1 MGSIDETLYNCY
13 FCKQNIKRSFIE
25 EHFKIIHNFE
35 SSDQICQVC
44 ENSFENK
51 NDLTEHVQNVHVDNE
66 QIQNQPKAKMD
77 SFEEGKSK
85 FLHFMA
91 NFKSLDDALKILD
104 WVSNENLEELRLF
117 IQDDFEK
124 NCHNN
129 TEKSQEMV
137 NDEHVLDQ
145 KINENKAD
153 HSLNKRD
160 FENVELDLESSND
173 FDFID
178 DIEKESTDA
187 DEFENEQA
195 SSFTMSNMNFQ
206 TKIEILAENPSKV
219 DEIDDKR
226 ELNSLLNYVL
236 ESDNEDS
243 EERIEKEYSC
253 GLCSKLLSS
262 EKQLKNHMIQ
272 NQCQEYAQITDN
284 DDSLK
289 CHLCEKS
296 FRTAQYKGRH
306 IRRVHADCKNY
317 ICADCGKAFLMPS
330 ILKSHCDSVHKILK
344 DFLCPTCGKEF
355 NVESKLKRHLTVHED
370 QKRHQCSSCS
380 KSYSLPKQLADHI
393 NYAHKFQKNYKCD
406 ICGKLFAKR
415 SSEYKHIKIAH
426 HGQDQGYKRYN
437 CDHEN
442 CKKSFTEKSSLK
454 LHIYTVHEGHKD
466 YACNTC
472 GKSFAQKSGL
482 KTHFRGV
489 HATYKDYKCYACGE
503 NFSKGIDFKR
513 HIFEVHEGP
522 NGNKSQ

>member
-35 SSDQICQVC
+35 SSDQVC
-44 ENSFENK
+44 ENSFDNK
-51 NDLTEHVQNVHVDNE
+51 NDLMENVQNVHIDKE
-66 QIQNQPKAKMD
+66 KIQNQPEAKMD

-272 NQCQEYAQITDN
+272 KHKAKDIIVTDN
-284 DDSLK
+284 DNSLK

-380 KSYSLPKQLADHI
+380 KSYSIARQLRDHI
-393 NYAHKFQKNYKCD
+393 NIVHKGQKDHKCEL
-406 ICGKLFAKR
+406 C
-415 SSEYKHIKIAH
+415 S
-426 HGQDQGYKRYN
+426 
-437 CDHEN
+437 
-442 CKKSFTEKSSLK
+442 KSFTTTSSHNLHIKTVHEERKDHKCKFCDKSFIISSKLK
-454 LHIYTVHEGHKD
+454 LHIHTVHEGHKD
-466 YACNTC
+466 YKCDSC
-472 GKSFAQKSGL
+472 SKSFTQRNGL
-482 KTHFRGV
+482 K
-489 HATYKDYKCYACGE
+489 
-503 NFSKGIDFKR
+503 S
-513 HIFEVHEGP
+513 HIRLVHEG
-522 NGNKSQ
+522 